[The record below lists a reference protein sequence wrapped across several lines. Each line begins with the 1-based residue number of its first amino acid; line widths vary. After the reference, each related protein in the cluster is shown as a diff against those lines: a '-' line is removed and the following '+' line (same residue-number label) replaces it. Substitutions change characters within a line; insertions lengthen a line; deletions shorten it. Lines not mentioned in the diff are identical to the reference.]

1 MARLESQ
8 NTDWFSYLTNDSW
21 STQHTASI
29 SGGSP
34 TSRYY
39 ASIGYNKDNDVV
51 KYNNSERYTAS
62 LNLDNTF
69 SKLLTA
75 SFSFNAY
82 STRRHYYQDE
92 IAPMQY
98 AYTTSRTIPMY
109 DADGNYY
116 FYKRK
121 YGARA
126 NELAKYNILNELD
139 NSSKTQ
145 NVSSFTVTANLKFT
159 FTDWL
164 NANAVLSYTEQSTD
178 QESFWGE
185 KTFYAAKLRGCDFG
199 ERLPNESESLLP
211 QGGELSTN
219 NIHDRNVTG
228 RLQINAN
235 KYFGKDEVHNI
246 DAVLGFE
253 ASHDKYR
260 GNAATA
266 RGYFPDR
273 GLSFVTNLDMNRY
286 TAYRDWLANNVPGIT
301 NNLTNTVS
309 GYASFTY
316 AYARLFRVNI
326 NGRVDG
332 SNKFGDRSNERFL
345 PIWSASGSLNLKD
358 LGLIPVKWVDYATL
372 KASYGSQ
379 GNMLSSEYPVMT
391 IKKGTLDTA
400 WNEYTSYINKYP
412 NPDLKW
418 ETTKSYNLG
427 LDAALFNG
435 RLMFEASV
443 FYKKTK
449 NAFMN
454 KRISTINGIGS
465 YVINGGDITNKG
477 YSFDI
482 TATPIRTK
490 DFRWTLSTSISKILN
505 TMDSRPEA
513 QTYDLNEFLSGAAL
527 VEGKS
532 VNTFYSY
539 RFLGLSP
546 VDGGPMFDDFINRQ
560 QELTGLSK
568 YDTFTSATPIFRE
581 ASPIPSAI
589 RTGVPASA
597 WPTVWE
603 PRPACLPCMVHRTTG
618 LTAPTFSPSATTA
631 ATISTAGNILVTNS
645 TPTSRLSSARTV
657 AHGTSTLP
665 TSPMPV

>member
-1 MARLESQ
+1 MVDGIIVRDPVDIAPEELNDPDYINRIGNAIAGINPQDIDRIDVLKDAAATAIYGTRAANGVIVITTKRGSVGKPQVSYNMNVNYKRRPRYSDRSVDVMTSKERIQFSRELLESQYLYYDEQTFVGYEGLLRQLYNNEITNDEFNESVARLESQ

-273 GLSFVTNLDMNRY
+273 GLFAPRNVIDGI
-286 TAYRDWLANNVPGIT
+286 LANESHRLYPHQSWGI
-301 NNLTNTVS
+301 NRNSSAWLTIDFGRPVDIDTLRLAIRCEFPHDTYWKQATVRCS
-309 GYASFTY
+309 
-316 AYARLFRVNI
+316 
-326 NGRVDG
+326 DG
-332 SNKFGDRSNERFL
+332 SEES
-345 PIWSASGSLNLKD
+345 I
-358 LGLIPVKWVDYATL
+358 
-372 KASYGSQ
+372 
-379 GNMLSSEYPVMT
+379 
-391 IKKGTLDTA
+391 
-400 WNEYTSYINKYP
+400 
-412 NPDLKW
+412 
-418 ETTKSYNLG
+418 
-427 LDAALFNG
+427 
-435 RLMFEASV
+435 
-443 FYKKTK
+443 
-449 NAFMN
+449 
-454 KRISTINGIGS
+454 
-465 YVINGGDITNKG
+465 
-477 YSFDI
+477 
-482 TATPIRTK
+482 PIRKTSEWQSYPIVRK
-490 DFRWTLSTSISKILN
+490 GIRSLTLCSLI
-505 TMDSRPEA
+505 
-513 QTYDLNEFLSGAAL
+513 
-527 VEGKS
+527 KS
-532 VNTFYSY
+532 
-539 RFLGLSP
+539 
-546 VDGGPMFDDFINRQ
+546 
-560 QELTGLSK
+560 E
-568 YDTFTSATPIFRE
+568 E
-581 ASPIPSAI
+581 PSAF
-589 RTGVPASA
+589 PA
-597 WPTVWE
+597 
-603 PRPACLPCMVHRTTG
+603 
-618 LTAPTFSPSATTA
+618 
-631 ATISTAGNILVTNS
+631 
-645 TPTSRLSSARTV
+645 LSLMEV
-657 AHGTSTLP
+657 YGTEHSIQNR
-665 TSPMPV
+665 